1 MSSVVSFLHFSC
13 CAGLAALLIQGQTG
27 QPKLETLRGQVIP
40 LAELLSKEKV
50 ELDKD
55 AEPFWLAL
63 QTEDGKIYPLVKD
76 VGSRMFYQ
84 DKTVLHRPM
93 QVQGRIVGKTG
104 MLQLTEVLSLKDG
117 KPHEI
122 YYWCDVCAIRRNVLD
137 KGGVCE
143 CCGGKMELREVPV
156 GK

>member
-1 MSSVVSFLHFSC
+1 MIALPSLLPF
-13 CAGLAALLIQGQTG
+13 GWLAALLFFVLEGQANQT
-27 QPKLETLRGQVIP
+27 KLETLRGQVVP
-40 LAELLSKEKV
+40 LSELLSKQKV

-84 DKTVLHRPM
+84 DKAVLHRPM

-104 MLQLTEVLSLKDG
+104 LLQLTQVLSLKDG

>member
-1 MSSVVSFLHFSC
+1 MIALPSLLPFGWL
-13 CAGLAALLIQGQTG
+13 AGLLIFVLQGQASQTR
-27 QPKLETLRGQVIP
+27 LETLRGQVVP
-40 LAELLSKEKV
+40 LSELLSKEKV

-55 AEPFWLAL
+55 AEPYWLAL
-63 QTEDGKIYPLVKD
+63 RTEDGKIYPLVKD

-84 DKTVLHRPM
+84 DKTVLRRPM
-93 QVQGRIVGKTG
+93 QVQGRIAGKTG
-104 MLQLTEVLSLKDG
+104 LLQLTQVLSLKDG